1 MKRTR
6 LWVIPLFITILLTA
20 CARAG
25 IGRPADGAS
34 GGEAGGTAVATT
46 PSPEAGV
53 TPAIQSSGGAAT
65 ILADGALVAARP
77 LLPLAFAG
85 GGRLLAVHVRPGD
98 AVAEGDLLATLD
110 DAALREAVANADLQ
124 ARQAETTLA
133 EAQLALDDLLNWTP
147 DAAVVAQAEA
157 NLAAAEANLA
167 AAQTQDAAAGNNLT
181 AARVNLEQ
189 AERALADAQ
198 AAYNT
203 AFDPGREWELGVPGL
218 RERLEAERESAPRA
232 VQSAEEALE
241 VAQANY
247 NVSAA
252 GLNRNSALDA
262 QASVAGAQQALLAAT
277 TGPTDSEIAAA
288 RLRVEAADLTLEG
301 NQLALAAAE
310 ADLAGA
316 ELRAPWAGVVN
327 SVDAAPG
334 AIIGGGA
341 PVVTVLDTSELEFHT
356 NNLSERDLAD
366 VRPGLPATITLKT
379 FPAAPLTGTVARVAP
394 QSAGVIGDAATF
406 VVVIDLDESDLPL
419 RAGMTGRVEIE
430 GSAE

>member
-1 MKRTR
+1 MSIIA
-6 LWVIPLFITILLTA
+6 VG
-20 CARAG
+20 CARGGNAVVPTAEGTAAATAIPAAG
-25 IGRPADGAS
+25 ETA
-34 GGEAGGTAVATT
+34 EAG
-46 PSPEAGV
+46 E
-53 TPAIQSSGGAAT
+53 TPAIQAIPSSSM
-65 ILADGALVAARP
+65 IVADGALAATQP
-77 LLPLAFAG
+77 LLPLAFTG

-98 AVAEGDLLATLD
+98 AVAAGDLLATLD

-133 EAQLALDDLLNWTP
+133 EAQLALDDLLNWAP

-157 NLAAAEANLA
+157 NLAAAEASLA
-167 AAQTQDAAAGNNLT
+167 AAQTQDAASGNNLT
-181 AARVNLEQ
+181 SARVNLEQ
-189 AERALADAQ
+189 AERGLADAQ
-198 AAYNT
+198 AAYAT

-218 RERLEAERESAPRA
+218 KERLEAERENAPRA
-232 VQSAEEALE
+232 VQNAEEVLE

-247 NVSAA
+247 NLSAA
-252 GLNRNSALDA
+252 GINRNSALDA

-277 TGPTDSEIAAA
+277 TGPTVSEIAAA
-288 RLRVEAADLTLEG
+288 RLRVEAAELALEG

-316 ELRAPWAGVVN
+316 ELRAPWAGVVV

-341 PVVTVLDTSELEFHT
+341 AVVTLLDTTELEFHT
-356 NNLSERDLAD
+356 SNLSERDLGA
-366 VRPGLPATITLKT
+366 VRPGQPATVTLKT
-379 FPAAPLTGTVARVAP
+379 FPAAPLTGTVTRVAP
-394 QSAGVIGDAATF
+394 QSSGAVGDAATF

-430 GSAE
+430 GSDE